1 MGVAFRAGIASTGA
15 NTTSFTLVI
24 PASVV
29 TGDLLILSVTSR
41 NHTNL
46 DAYPTVVDNDT
57 GGNAWTRHTTAES
70 SDRKATTWTKVA
82 TAGTAGKTITVSGCI
97 DSCGGA
103 LAAYSG
109 HWLGG
114 DPITNVVIESNIA
127 GDETHAGFTPDFTD
141 SFIVFLH
148 HNTQDDVNIGPTS
161 LTCTN
166 PGAITHRASWGTL
179 GGLDSAGGHYSALQ
193 TGLAATGAF
202 TWTQIDTSTIT
213 ITFAIRPDAQTATGD
228 IALTT
233 IAGYT
238 PVVTL
243 GGVIATAGVAPT
255 TLVAYTGVVTLGPLT
270 ATAGFA
276 PLTLVAYNTVVTLG
290 GVTATTMVA
299 PTTLAAYGV
308 GVTLGGVAAVA
319 GAASTTL
326 AAYTTLVTLGGLVA
340 TSGVATLV
348 TAVLAPTTTLSLTVS
363 AGFATTTI
371 AAYDALVL
379 EWWQLRL
386 TPRSGPLFKFL
397 TRDGSYYTFKPRP

>member
-1 MGVAFRAGIASTGA
+1 MGVAFLTSIASAGP
-15 NTTSFTLVI
+15 NTTGFTLVI
-24 PASVV
+24 PAGV
-29 TGDLLILSVTSR
+29 TTGALLILSVTSKG
-41 NHTNL
+41 HTAV
-46 DAYPTVVDNDT
+46 DAYPTVTDNDT

-70 SDRKATTWTKVA
+70 GDRKATTWTKVA
-82 TAGTAGKTITVSGCI
+82 TSGTAGKTITVAGCL

-103 LAAYSG
+103 LAAYTG

-114 DPITNVVIESNIA
+114 DPITNVVIESNAA

-148 HNTQDDVNIGPTS
+148 HNVQNDANVSAGT
-161 LTCTN
+161 LTCSN
-166 PGAITHRASWGTL
+166 PGLVTLRHAWGTL
-179 GGLDSAGGHYSALQ
+179 GGTDSAGGHYSALQ
-193 TGLAATGAF
+193 TGLAATGNF
-202 TWTQIDTSTIT
+202 TWAQIDSSTIT
-213 ITFAIRPDAQTATGD
+213 ITFALRPDAQ
-228 IALTT
+228 IANAGVAPTT
-233 IAGYT
+233 IAEYT

-255 TLVAYTGVVTLGPLT
+255 TLVANNGVVTLGPLT
-270 ATAGFA
+270 ATAGVA
-276 PLTLVAYNTVVTLG
+276 PLSLVAYNAAVTLG

-299 PTTLAAYGV
+299 PTTLATYGG

-326 AAYTTLVTLGGLVA
+326 AAYDTVVTLGGLLA

-348 TAVLAPTTTLSLTVS
+348 TAVLAPTATLTVV

-386 TPRSGPLFKFL
+386 TPRSGPLFKFV
-397 TRDGSYYTFKPRP
+397 TRDGAYYTFKPRP